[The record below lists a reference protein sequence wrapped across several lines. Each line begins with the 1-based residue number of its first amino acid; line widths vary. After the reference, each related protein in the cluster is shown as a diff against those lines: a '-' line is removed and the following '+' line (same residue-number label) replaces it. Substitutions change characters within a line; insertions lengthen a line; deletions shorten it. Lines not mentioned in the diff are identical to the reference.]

1 MIQKIYKTRLNY
13 LTLVLK
19 FNFLRDG
26 EGCWRQICTLRFNSK
41 YKIIL
46 FNLLVEVRRGASV
59 DTHLRLLPILGIL
72 QTVFEPTKKRPCWRY
87 ILFLIVRYNLL
98 LRPLTRKPG
107 QSFYL
112 PTLLVSSLNVCEL
125 ALNSATRAEC
135 VLQWLPNIWLLKRR
149 LGEPPVYLF
158 SSALL
163 DCLQFSSPQLSYI
176 SCSLSPAFFE
186 INAIYNAEITLYNK
200 ATLNRL
206 CSVPNG

>member
-1 MIQKIYKTRLNY
+1 M
-13 LTLVLK
+13 
-19 FNFLRDG
+19 
-26 EGCWRQICTLRFNSK
+26 
-41 YKIIL
+41 
-46 FNLLVEVRRGASV
+46 
-59 DTHLRLLPILGIL
+59 
-72 QTVFEPTKKRPCWRY
+72 
-87 ILFLIVRYNLL
+87 

-186 INAIYNAEITLYNK
+186 INAIYNAEKTLYNK
-200 ATLNRL
+200 ATLDI
-206 CSVPNG
+206 CSVPNLELGAFFLFMKSWINSRAFLFIIIIIQIAINCKNSRTPYTVYSKQYTVYGIQYIVNNKQYTIK